1 MQPRETHAGHI
12 IQETLHYWRQDIFP
26 AMDMSVLH
34 HIKSLQLQAPAS
46 QMPVFA
52 PHSTEENKR
61 IMIGVNKNRGDK
73 TNVNFFFEG

>member
-52 PHSTEENKR
+52 PHSTEENENYDRCEQKQGR
-61 IMIGVNKNRGDK
+61 QNQRKLL
-73 TNVNFFFEG
+73 F